1 MSKQESPPQF
11 SMGDWSE
18 ALWRQAMT
26 GSVALPITQQRC
38 ALMPSQRHC
47 FHEQLRL
54 WDDLFPPAMV
64 CCWCGEQSGSMNET
78 PLRHG
83 PHVPEGGR

>member
-1 MSKQESPPQF
+1 MSDQDWPPAARGTREEF
-11 SMGDWSE
+11 E
-18 ALWRQAMT
+18 APWQR
-26 GSVALPITQQRC
+26 ALAQGPAVPITAISQRC
-38 ALMPSQRHC
+38 LLLPSQPHC

-64 CCWCGEQSGSMNET
+64 CCWCGELTANMNET

-83 PHVPEGGR
+83 PHVPE